1 VAVTPRRA
9 VERDRPEVPL
19 WALAAALVL
28 CLVFAGLVVQT
39 YAGRSLSDLV
49 AGLLPGSGGGRLA
62 ADERQVLY
70 VPGATVELGEVGI
83 GSRGQDRVF
92 QAGDLVLLGAAHK
105 LVRLEE
111 GNRQTEVRADEGTS
125 VTVASLGAWDER
137 ADAPG
142 GLTARYLN
150 GAWVVEAATLAPVG
164 APLHVKGAPEEE
176 LTAGFRLVPA
186 PIGRIK
192 RQDSDAGEVIRIRAN
207 GRAPSLVLEGWDPLP
222 SLNNVTVT
230 VQATVRASEGAM
242 LELALNDVVDASGT
256 VQKTA
261 DRQKAPNEDEWLT
274 LRVQRR
280 VLFASPDDRYAIGI
294 QDVRN
299 RDWFEVRE
307 LGIYLGVLP

>member
-19 WALAAALVL
+19 WAVSAALVL

-39 YAGRSLSDLV
+39 YAGRSLSGLV
-49 AGLLPGSGGGRLA
+49 AGLLPGSSGGQLA
-62 ADERQVLY
+62 ANERQVLY
-70 VPGATVELGEVGI
+70 VPGAAVQVGQVGI
-83 GSRGQDRVF
+83 GARGQDRVF
-92 QAGDLVLLGAAHK
+92 QAGDLVLLGAAHR
-105 LVRLEE
+105 LVRLED

-125 VTVASLGAWDER
+125 VTVTSLGAWDER
-137 ADAPG
+137 AGAPA
-142 GLTARYLN
+142 GLSARYSN
-150 GAWVVEAATLAPVG
+150 GAWGVDTATLAPVG
-164 APLHVKGAPEEE
+164 APLHVKGAPDEE

-192 RQDSDAGEVIRIRAN
+192 RQDSNAGDVVRVRAN

-222 SLNNVTVT
+222 DLSNVTVT

-242 LELALNDVVDASGT
+242 LELALSDVVDANGT
-256 VQKTA
+256 IQKTA

-280 VLFASPDDRYAIGI
+280 VLFASPDDRYSIGI